1 MEPTS
6 TVLLIVLLTSWV
18 SFGALLVWR
27 ENQHQR
33 QTQEMTRAQATAMTL
48 LSQTNAE
55 SLETMTHT
63 MGLSLTELVNL
74 QSKAL
79 GLVAAK
85 DPLAYQQI
93 EAMALPYGYS
103 SDQQASFDPSDE
115 AEIDRIESRSKRL
128 AVEGDLSDDE
138 QQRILADLTGIDP
151 EFFTYPPD

>member
-1 MEPTS
+1 MELTS
-6 TVLLIVLLTSWV
+6 TVLLIVLLTSWA

-27 ENQHQR
+27 ESRHQR
-33 QTQEMTRAQATAMTL
+33 QLQEMTRTQAASLTL
-48 LSQTNAE
+48 LTQTHSE

-115 AEIDRIESRSKRL
+115 AELDRIESRSKRL